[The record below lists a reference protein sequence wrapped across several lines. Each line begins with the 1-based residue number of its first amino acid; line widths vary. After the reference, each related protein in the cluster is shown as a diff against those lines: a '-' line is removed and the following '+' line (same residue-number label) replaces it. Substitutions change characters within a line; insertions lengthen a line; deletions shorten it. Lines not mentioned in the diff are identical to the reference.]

1 MDDNKFNFKVITK
14 KDKKYIYDIT
24 RKKYILLTD
33 EEKVRQLTIRFLIDE
48 LQIPK
53 SQISTEK
60 EFKIES
66 GLKKRFD
73 IIVFNRNGKVAILVE
88 CKSSKIKINT
98 KVIDQ
103 ILIYNKKLKAKYLMV
118 TNGIKTIALHCAPK
132 NIKQINN
139 MPKYLSL

>member
-1 MDDNKFNFKVITK
+1 MDDNKFNFKIITK
-14 KDKKYIYDIT
+14 KDKKYIYDII

-48 LQIPK
+48 LEIPK

-118 TNGIKTIALHCAPK
+118 TNGIKTIALHYAPK

-139 MPKYLSL
+139 IPKYLSL

>member
-1 MDDNKFNFKVITK
+1 MDDNKFNFKIITK
-14 KDKKYIYDIT
+14 KDKKYIYDII
-24 RKKYILLTD
+24 RKKYIVLTD

-48 LQIPK
+48 LEIPK
-53 SQISTEK
+53 SHISTEK

-73 IIVFNRNGKVAILVE
+73 IIVFNRNGKVAILIE

-103 ILIYNKKLKAKYLMV
+103 ILIYNKKLKAKYLLV
-118 TNGIKTIALHCAPK
+118 TNGIKTLAFCCDPQ

-139 MPKYLSL
+139 LPKYLLL

>member
-14 KDKKYIYDIT
+14 KD
-24 RKKYILLTD
+24 KKYILLTD

-48 LQIPK
+48 LEIPK

-139 MPKYLSL
+139 MPKYLLL

>member
-1 MDDNKFNFKVITK
+1 MDDNKFNFKIITK
-14 KDKKYIYDIT
+14 KDKKYIYDII

-48 LQIPK
+48 LEIPK

-118 TNGIKTIALHCAPK
+118 TNGIKTVAFYCDPQ

-139 MPKYLSL
+139 LPKYLSL

>member
-1 MDDNKFNFKVITK
+1 MDDNKFNFKIITK
-14 KDKKYIYDIT
+14 KDKKYIYDII

-48 LQIPK
+48 LEIPK

-73 IIVFNRNGKVAILVE
+73 IIVFNRNGKVAILIE
-88 CKSSKIKINT
+88 CKSSKIRINT

-118 TNGIKTIALHCAPK
+118 TNGIKTIAFYCALQ

-139 MPKYLSL
+139 LPKYLSL

>member
-1 MDDNKFNFKVITK
+1 MDDNKYNFKIITK
-14 KDKKYIYDIT
+14 KDKKYI
-24 RKKYILLTD
+24 LLTN

-48 LQIPK
+48 LEIPK

-103 ILIYNKKLKAKYLMV
+103 ILIYNKKLKAKYLML

-139 MPKYLSL
+139 IPKYLSL

>member
-1 MDDNKFNFKVITK
+1 MDYNKFNFKVITK
-14 KDKKYIYDIT
+14 KDKKYIYDII

-139 MPKYLSL
+139 IPKYLSL

>member
-1 MDDNKFNFKVITK
+1 MELNKFKFNIVTK
-14 KDKKYIYDIT
+14 KDKKYIYDII

-48 LQIPK
+48 LEIPK

-73 IIVFNRNGKVAILVE
+73 IIVFNRNGKVAILIE

>member
-1 MDDNKFNFKVITK
+1 MDYNKFNFKIITK
-14 KDKKYIYDIT
+14 KDKKYIYDII

-48 LQIPK
+48 LEIPK

>member
-1 MDDNKFNFKVITK
+1 MDDNKFNFKIITK
-14 KDKKYIYDIT
+14 KDKKYIYDII

-48 LQIPK
+48 LEIPK

-118 TNGIKTIALHCAPK
+118 TNGIKTIAFHCALQ

-139 MPKYLSL
+139 LPKYLSL

>member
-1 MDDNKFNFKVITK
+1 MELNKFKFNIVTK
-14 KDKKYIYDIT
+14 KDKKYIYDII

-48 LQIPK
+48 LEIPK

-73 IIVFNRNGKVAILVE
+73 IIVFNRNGKVAILIE

-118 TNGIKTIALHCAPK
+118 TNGIKTVAFYCDSQ

-139 MPKYLSL
+139 LPKYLLL

>member
-1 MDDNKFNFKVITK
+1 MGDNKFNFKIITK
-14 KDKKYIYDIT
+14 KDKKYIYDII

-48 LQIPK
+48 LEIPK

-73 IIVFNRNGKVAILVE
+73 IIVFNRNGKVAILIE
-88 CKSSKIKINT
+88 CKSSIIKINT

-103 ILIYNKKLKAKYLMV
+103 ILVYNKKLKAKYLMV
-118 TNGIKTIALHCAPK
+118 TNGIKTIAFYYTLQ
-132 NIKQINN
+132 NVKQINN
-139 MPKYLSL
+139 LPKFLSL

>member
-1 MDDNKFNFKVITK
+1 MDDNKFNFKIITK
-14 KDKKYIYDIT
+14 KDKKYIYDII

-48 LQIPK
+48 LEIPK

-139 MPKYLSL
+139 VPKYLSL

>member
-1 MDDNKFNFKVITK
+1 MDDNKFNFKIITK
-14 KDKKYIYDIT
+14 KDKKYIYDII

-48 LQIPK
+48 LEIPN

-118 TNGIKTIALHCAPK
+118 TNGIKTIALHCSPK

-139 MPKYLSL
+139 IPKYLSL

>member
-1 MDDNKFNFKVITK
+1 MDDNKFNFKIITK
-14 KDKKYIYDIT
+14 KDKKYIYDII

-48 LQIPK
+48 LEIPK

-73 IIVFNRNGKVAILVE
+73 IIVFNRNGKIAILVE

-118 TNGIKTIALHCAPK
+118 TNGIKTIAFHCALQ

-139 MPKYLSL
+139 LPKFLSL

>member
-1 MDDNKFNFKVITK
+1 MDYNKFNFKVITK
-14 KDKKYIYDIT
+14 KDKKYIYDII

>member
-1 MDDNKFNFKVITK
+1 MDYNKFNFKIITK
-14 KDKKYIYDIT
+14 KDKKYIYDII

-48 LQIPK
+48 LEIPK

-118 TNGIKTIALHCAPK
+118 TNGIKTVALYCAPQ

-139 MPKYLSL
+139 LPKYLLL

>member
-1 MDDNKFNFKVITK
+1 MDYNKFNFKIITK
-14 KDKKYIYDIT
+14 KDKKYIYDII

-33 EEKVRQLTIRFLIDE
+33 EEKVRQLTIKFLIDKLE
-48 LQIPK
+48 IP
-53 SQISTEK
+53 ISHISSEK

-139 MPKYLSL
+139 IPKYLSL

>member
-1 MDDNKFNFKVITK
+1 MDDNKFNFKIITK
-14 KDKKYIYDIT
+14 KDKKYIYDII

-48 LQIPK
+48 LEIPK

-118 TNGIKTIALHCAPK
+118 TNGIKMVALYCVPQ

-139 MPKYLSL
+139 LPKYLSL

>member
-1 MDDNKFNFKVITK
+1 MDDNKFNFKIITK
-14 KDKKYIYDIT
+14 KDKKYIYDII

-48 LQIPK
+48 LEIPK

-118 TNGIKTIALHCAPK
+118 TNGIKTIAFYSDLK
-132 NIKQINN
+132 NIKQINKL
-139 MPKYLSL
+139 PKYLLL

>member
-1 MDDNKFNFKVITK
+1 MDDNKFNFKIITK
-14 KDKKYIYDIT
+14 KDKKYIYDII

-48 LQIPK
+48 LEIPK

-132 NIKQINN
+132 NIKQIKN

>member
-1 MDDNKFNFKVITK
+1 MDDNKFNFEIITK
-14 KDKKYIYDIT
+14 KDKKYIYDII

-48 LQIPK
+48 LEIPK

-103 ILIYNKKLKAKYLMV
+103 ILIYNKKLNAKYLMV

-139 MPKYLSL
+139 MPKYLLL

>member
-1 MDDNKFNFKVITK
+1 MDDNKFNFEIITK
-14 KDKKYIYDIT
+14 KDKKYIYDII

-48 LQIPK
+48 LEIPK

-118 TNGIKTIALHCAPK
+118 TNGIKTILLHCAPK

>member
-1 MDDNKFNFKVITK
+1 MDDNKFNFKIITK
-14 KDKKYIYDIT
+14 KDKKYIYDII

-48 LQIPK
+48 LEIPK

-73 IIVFNRNGKVAILVE
+73 IIVFNRNGKIAILVE

-103 ILIYNKKLKAKYLMV
+103 ILIYNKKLNAKYLMV

>member
-1 MDDNKFNFKVITK
+1 MDDNKFNFKIITK
-14 KDKKYIYDIT
+14 KDKKYIYDII

-48 LQIPK
+48 LEIPK

-73 IIVFNRNGKVAILVE
+73 IIVFNRNGKVAILIE

-118 TNGIKTIALHCAPK
+118 TSGIKTIAFYSDLK
-132 NIKQINN
+132 NIKQINKL
-139 MPKYLSL
+139 PKYLLL

>member
-1 MDDNKFNFKVITK
+1 MDDNKFNFKIITK
-14 KDKKYIYDIT
+14 KDKKYIYDII

-48 LQIPK
+48 LEIPI

-73 IIVFNRNGKVAILVE
+73 IIVFNRNGKVAILIE

-103 ILIYNKKLKAKYLMV
+103 ILIYNKKLNAKYLMV

-132 NIKQINN
+132 KIKQINN
-139 MPKYLSL
+139 IPKYLSL

>member
-1 MDDNKFNFKVITK
+1 MDDNKFNFKIITK
-14 KDKKYIYDIT
+14 KDKKYIYDII

-48 LQIPK
+48 LEIPK
-53 SQISTEK
+53 SHISTEK

-73 IIVFNRNGKVAILVE
+73 IIVFNRNGKVTILIE
-88 CKSSKIKINT
+88 CKSSKIRINT

-118 TNGIKTIALHCAPK
+118 TNGIESIAFYCAPQ

-139 MPKYLSL
+139 LPKYLSL